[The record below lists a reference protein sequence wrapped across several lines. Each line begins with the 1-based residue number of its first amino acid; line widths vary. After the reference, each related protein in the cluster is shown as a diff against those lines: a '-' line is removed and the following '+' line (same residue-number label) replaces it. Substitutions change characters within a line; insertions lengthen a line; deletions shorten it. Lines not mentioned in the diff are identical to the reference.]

1 MSNEQT
7 LYIPIPTM
15 SKQNN
20 RPYINYLLSTLTIY
34 SHQSIGGD
42 LCNAKKKG
50 ISINFLGRT
59 FITHNKAK
67 KDPGFIKP
75 IMGLAVIEYL
85 LFSLYHTIIVLYGVL
100 LIDNNP

>member
-67 KDPGFIKP
+67 KDPGFI
-75 IMGLAVIEYL
+75 EYL

>member
-34 SHQSIGGD
+34 SHQSIGGTY
-42 LCNAKKKG
+42 AMQKKKR
-50 ISINFLGRT
+50 ISIYFLGRT

-85 LFSLYHTIIVLYGVL
+85 LFTLYHTIKY
-100 LIDNNP
+100 